1 MFFLLVDLVGKEE
14 FKLTTD
20 NTVSKYTLQQQ
31 QCLHQ
36 VVEEKHFC
44 GDFLSFLPPEIAFSI
59 LVYLDVKDLIRGL
72 RVCRKWR
79 QLITEATPAW
89 KAAAN
94 KASLLNQLM
103 MVTTSST
110 RLFFMWDFSLPQCG
124 PSHLLA
130 EELRFSLPEPI
141 YDMLKSV
148 NETDIQEK
156 VGLVWLL
163 RSATV
168 KSVFQLKVA

>member
-1 MFFLLVDLVGKEE
+1 MDLSALGKEE

-20 NTVSKYTLQQQ
+20 HTVSECTLQQQ

-36 VVEEKHFC
+36 VVEKHFC
-44 GDFLSFLPPEIAFSI
+44 RDFLSFLPPEIAFSI

-94 KASLLNQLM
+94 KVSILNELL
-103 MVTTSST
+103 MVTPSDT
-110 RLFFMWDFSLPQCG
+110 RLFF
-124 PSHLLA
+124 
-130 EELRFSLPEPI
+130 
-141 YDMLKSV
+141 
-148 NETDIQEK
+148 T
-156 VGLVWLL
+156 
-163 RSATV
+163 
-168 KSVFQLKVA
+168 

>member
-1 MFFLLVDLVGKEE
+1 MDLSALGKEE

-20 NTVSKYTLQQQ
+20 HTVSECTLQQQ

-36 VVEEKHFC
+36 VVEKHFC
-44 GDFLSFLPPEIAFSI
+44 RDFLSFLPPEIAFSI

-94 KASLLNQLM
+94 KVSILNELL
-103 MVTTSST
+103 MVTPSDT
-110 RLFFMWDFSLPQCG
+110 RLFFTWDFSLSQCG
-124 PSHLLA
+124 PCHLLA
-130 EELRFSLPEPI
+130 EELRFFLPEPI

-156 VGLVWLL
+156 VGLAWLL
-163 RSATV
+163 RSVTV
-168 KSVFQLKVA
+168 EGVSQ